1 MSASQLTG
9 WAISSGPSRAR
20 VVQRLY
26 GDSRFFS
33 GERARWEAGIRVA
46 KPLANMSHGIW
57 AAASGATAQI
67 TMVDV
72 IANNAANAMT
82 PGFRADQA
90 LFREVLD
97 RAQVGK
103 PNASVRMT
111 RVDGVRPDM
120 EVGQLKYTGKPLD
133 VSINGKG
140 FFAVRTATGEMYTR
154 AGNLKIDASGQIVS
168 ARGDAFLSTTRQP
181 LRVDPDAT
189 DVRVGKDGSI
199 LVNGEDSG
207 QRLLVVD
214 LEQTQGLMK
223 EGDSYLRI
231 EGGARP
237 AGIDANLEPE
247 SLELS
252 NAPPVKSMTGLV
264 TATRHFDMMDR
275 VIQAFSEIDR
285 KAAEEIARR

>member
-1 MSASQLTG
+1 
-9 WAISSGPSRAR
+9 
-20 VVQRLY
+20 
-26 GDSRFFS
+26 
-33 GERARWEAGIRVA
+33 
-46 KPLANMSHGIW
+46 MSHGIW

-103 PNASVRMT
+103 PNATVRMA
-111 RVDGVRPDM
+111 RVDGVRPNM
-120 EVGQLKYTGKPLD
+120 TVGQIKYTGNPLD

-154 AGNLKIDASGQIVS
+154 AGNLKIDAAGQIVS
-168 ARGDAFLSTTRQP
+168 SRGDAFLSTTREP
-181 LRVDPDAT
+181 LRVDPGAS

-214 LEQTQGLMK
+214 LEQTAGLAK
-223 EGDSYLRI
+223 EGDSYLRVD
-231 EGGARP
+231 GGARP
-237 AGIDANLEPE
+237 PAIDGNLEPE
-247 SLELS
+247 SIELS

>member
-1 MSASQLTG
+1 
-9 WAISSGPSRAR
+9 
-20 VVQRLY
+20 
-26 GDSRFFS
+26 
-33 GERARWEAGIRVA
+33 
-46 KPLANMSHGIW
+46 MSHGIW